1 MVKLKFNKK
10 EWLLQHLQN
19 FLEEA
24 KEHKIKAFVY
34 IALRILVVIVLIA
47 EAFNQNYNNVFLC
60 ILTLVLFMIP
70 HFLNK
75 RLNIILP
82 GTLEVIVLLFIFGA
96 EILGEINEYYLIFD
110 QWDEMLHTING
121 FLCAAIGF
129 SMIDILN
136 RNEKVTFSLSPIFV
150 ALVAFCFSM
159 TVGVMWEFFEFGM
172 DVMFKT
178 DMQKDSIQT
187 VISSIIF
194 NPQGKNV
201 AVILPIDS
209 IVVNEVPWNYG
220 GYIDIGLYDTMSDL
234 LVNFIGAVI
243 FSILGYFYI
252 DNRSKGKFAKRFMP
266 RRKTEEEIL
275 EEQDHHGNSQHH
287 TSHKK

>member
-1 MVKLKFNKK
+1 MDEDKMNKK
-10 EWLLQHLQN
+10 KWILEHAQD
-19 FLEEA
+19 FLKEA
-24 KEHKIKAFVY
+24 REHKIKAFVY
-34 IALRILVVIVLIA
+34 IALRILVVIALIA
-47 EAFNQNYNNVFLC
+47 EAFNHNYNNVFLC
-60 ILTLVLFMIP
+60 VLTLILFMIP
-70 HFLNK
+70 HFVNK

-136 RNEKVTFSLSPIFV
+136 RNENVTFSLSPIFV

-159 TVGVMWEFFEFGM
+159 TVGALWEFFEFGM

-187 VISSIIF
+187 MISSVLF
-194 NPQGKNV
+194 NPEGKNV
-201 AVILPIDS
+201 AVVMPIHS
-209 IVVNEVPWNYG
+209 IVVNGTKWNYG

-234 LVNFIGAVI
+234 FVNFIGAVI
-243 FSILGYFYI
+243 FSVLGYFYI

-266 RRKTEEEIL
+266 RRKTEDEITEER
-275 EEQDHHGNSQHH
+275 EQYEHKHHHDR
-287 TSHKK
+287 

>member
-1 MVKLKFNKK
+1 MDEDKMNKK
-10 EWLLQHLQN
+10 KWLSEHIQD
-19 FLEEA
+19 FLREA

-47 EAFNQNYNNVFLC
+47 EAFNHNYNNVFLC
-60 ILTLVLFMIP
+60 IMTLILFMIP
-70 HFLNK
+70 HFVNK
-75 RLNIILP
+75 RLNIVLP

-96 EILGEINEYYLIFD
+96 GILGEINEYYLLFD
-110 QWDEMLHTING
+110 QWDELLHTING

-136 RNEKVTFSLSPIFV
+136 RNENVTFSLSPIFV

-172 DVMFKT
+172 DVIFKT

-187 VISSIIF
+187 VISSVIF
-194 NPQGKNV
+194 NPEGKNV
-201 AVILPIDS
+201 AVVMPIDS
-209 IVVNEVPWNYG
+209 IVVNGVKWNYG

-234 LVNFIGAVI
+234 FVNFIGAVI
-243 FSILGYFYI
+243 FSVLGYFYI

-266 RRKTEEEIL
+266 RRKTEDEITEER
-275 EEQDHHGNSQHH
+275 EQYEHKHQHEQ
-287 TSHKK
+287 